1 MNDNNNNNKE
11 KEIKKE
17 EKEEKKHII
26 MKVKPTVL
34 RQLRELA
41 GYTQEQVFKEGID
54 VSKLESSD
62 KEYIEVNLEIL
73 QKLSELY
80 DFGLSVFFLPE
91 LPYTLEDINKKF
103 ITPIQLGTDYAHR
116 ILKLY
121 RRCIYLRDSIS
132 DYSDRRPEPNRYS
145 LKDDPKEVAEKEGDS
160 IMLGSIKNNIEEKYC
175 IYVFHISIGDRLV
188 LTDERPYIIAV
199 SRWKDSEMFGVRDI
213 LHCYAHV
220 LLRTSS
226 FCMVDNEVERWCN
239 AFADTLSEKYDDV
252 RTTIHM
258 YGKPYLEALNVLNY
272 RLDELS
278 DILDVKI
285 STVEKVIGVLHKF

>member
-1 MNDNNNNNKE
+1 MTKRT
-11 KEIKKE
+11 
-17 EKEEKKHII
+17 I
-26 MKVKPTVL
+26 MKVKPTIL

-41 GYTQEQVFKEGID
+41 GFTQEQILQNGID
-54 VSKLESSD
+54 INELESSD
-62 KEYIEVNLEIL
+62 REYIEVDLKTL
-73 QKLSELY
+73 QTLSKIY

-91 LPYTLEDINKKF
+91 LPYTLEDINKEF
-103 ITPIQLGTDYAHR
+103 ITPIQLGTDYANR

-121 RRCIYLRDSIS
+121 RRCIYLRDSIT

-145 LKDDPKEVAEKEGDS
+145 LKDDPKEVAKKEGPNL
-160 IMLGSIKNNIEEKYC
+160 MLGSIKNNIEEKYC

-199 SRWKDSEMFGVRDI
+199 SRCKDGEIFGVRDI

-226 FCMVDNEVERWCN
+226 FCKVDNEVERWCD
-239 AFADTLSEKYDDV
+239 AFADALIEKYDDV

-258 YGKPYLEALNVLNY
+258 YGKPYLEALNVLDY

-278 DILDVKI
+278 EILDVKI

>member
-1 MNDNNNNNKE
+1 MNDKKKE
-11 KEIKKE
+11 KEMKE
-17 EKEEKKHII
+17 EKEEKHII
-26 MKVKPTVL
+26 TMKVKPAVL

-41 GYTQEQVFKEGID
+41 GYTQEQVLKEGID
-54 VSKLESSD
+54 VIKLESSNQQ
-62 KEYIEVNLEIL
+62 YIEIDLEIL

-80 DFGLSVFFLPE
+80 DFGLTTFFLPK

-103 ITPIQLGTDYAHR
+103 ITPIQLGTDYANR

-121 RRCIYLRDSIS
+121 RRCIYLRDSIT

-145 LKDDPKEVAEKEGDS
+145 LKDDPREVAEKEGDS

-199 SRWKDSEMFGVRDI
+199 SRRKDGEMFGVRDI
-213 LHCYAHV
+213 LHCYGHV

-226 FCMVDNEVERWCN
+226 FCKVDNEVERWCD
-239 AFADTLSEKYDDV
+239 AFADALIEKYDDI

-285 STVEKVIGVLHKF
+285 SIVEKVIGVLHKF

>member
-1 MNDNNNNNKE
+1 MKEKMKDKKKKNKE
-11 KEIKKE
+11 NDKDIT
-17 EKEEKKHII
+17 
-26 MKVKPTVL
+26 MKVKPAVL

-41 GYTQEQVFKEGID
+41 GYTEEQVLKEGID
-54 VSKLESSD
+54 VIKLESSD
-62 KEYIEVNLEIL
+62 GKYIEVDLKTL
-73 QKLSELY
+73 QKLSKLY
-80 DFGLSVFFLPE
+80 DFGLSVFYLPE
-91 LPYTLEDINKKF
+91 LPYTLEDISKKF
-103 ITPIQLGTDYAHR
+103 ITPIQLGTDFTRR

-121 RRCIYLRDSIS
+121 RRCIYLRDSIT

-175 IYVFHISIGDRLV
+175 IYIFHISIGDRLV

-199 SRWKDSEMFGVRDI
+199 SRWKDGEMFGVRDI
-213 LHCYAHV
+213 LHCYGHV

-226 FCMVDNEVERWCN
+226 FCMVDNEVERWCD

-252 RTTIHM
+252 RTVIHR
-258 YGKPYLEALNVLNY
+258 YGKNYIKALNALNY

-278 DILDVKI
+278 DILNAKVDVVKKAMEDI
-285 STVEKVIGVLHKF
+285 QILDG

>member
-1 MNDNNNNNKE
+1 MKEKMKDKKKNKE
-11 KEIKKE
+11 NDKDIT
-17 EKEEKKHII
+17 
-26 MKVKPTVL
+26 MKVRPAVL

-41 GYTQEQVFKEGID
+41 GYTQEQVLKEGID
-54 VSKLESSD
+54 VAKLESSD
-62 KEYIEVNLEIL
+62 REYIEVDLKTL

-103 ITPIQLGTDYAHR
+103 ITPIQLGTDYSHR

-121 RRCIYLRDSIS
+121 RRCIYLRDSVS
-132 DYSDRRPEPNRYS
+132 DYNDRRPEPNRYS
-145 LKDDPKEVAEKEGDS
+145 LKDDPKEVAEKEGLDL
-160 IMLGSIKNNIEEKYC
+160 MLGSIRYNIEEKYC

-199 SRWKDSEMFGVRDI
+199 SRWKDGEMFGVRDL
-213 LHCYAHV
+213 LHCYGHV

-226 FCMVDNEVERWCN
+226 FCMVDNEVERWCD
-239 AFADTLSEKYDDV
+239 AFTDAVSEKYDDI
-252 RTTIHM
+252 RTTIHR

-278 DILDVKI
+278 EILDVKI

>member
-1 MNDNNNNNKE
+1 MTKRT
-11 KEIKKE
+11 
-17 EKEEKKHII
+17 I
-26 MKVKPTVL
+26 MKVKPTIL

-41 GYTQEQVFKEGID
+41 GFTQEQILQNGID
-54 VSKLESSD
+54 INELESSD
-62 KEYIEVNLEIL
+62 REYIEVDLKTL
-73 QKLSELY
+73 QTLSKIY

-91 LPYTLEDINKKF
+91 LPYTLEDINKEF
-103 ITPIQLGTDYAHR
+103 ITPIQLGTDYANR

-121 RRCIYLRDSIS
+121 RRCIYLRDSIT

-145 LKDDPKEVAEKEGDS
+145 LKDDPKEVAKKEGPNL
-160 IMLGSIKNNIEEKYC
+160 MLGSIKNNIEEKYC

-199 SRWKDSEMFGVRDI
+199 SRCKDGEIFGVRDI
-213 LHCYAHV
+213 LHCYGHV

-226 FCMVDNEVERWCN
+226 FCKVDNEVERWCD
-239 AFADTLSEKYDDV
+239 AFADALIEKYDDV

-258 YGKPYLEALNVLNY
+258 YGKPYLEALNVLDY

-278 DILDVKI
+278 EILDVKI

>member
-1 MNDNNNNNKE
+1 MTKR
-11 KEIKKE
+11 
-17 EKEEKKHII
+17 II
-26 MKVKPTVL
+26 MKVKPTIL

-41 GYTQEQVFKEGID
+41 GFTQEQILQNGID
-54 VSKLESSD
+54 INELESSD
-62 KEYIEVNLEIL
+62 REYIEVDLKTL
-73 QKLSELY
+73 QTLSKIY

-103 ITPIQLGTDYAHR
+103 ITPIQLGTDYANR

-121 RRCIYLRDSIS
+121 RRCIYLRDSIT

-199 SRWKDSEMFGVRDI
+199 SRCKDGEMFGVRDI
-213 LHCYAHV
+213 LHCY
-220 LLRTSS
+220 
-226 FCMVDNEVERWCN
+226 

-278 DILDVKI
+278 EILDVKI